1 MERSR
6 NPRRNQISPPANRRG
21 SETTGTAARSGPRPS
36 FRWDG
41 ESSIAVSAVEPQER
55 NPERVNVF
63 VDGAFAFSLGAL
75 LAHEARLREGVV
87 LTPEALRDLLRRDD
101 VGKAVEACVRLLSYR
116 PRTEAELLKRLTQ
129 KGYEPETASEAVAW
143 VRDRGYVDDA
153 DFARFWVRNRD
164 QFKPMGA
171 RRLRYE
177 LAQKGV
183 DRETATSVLQETLP
197 EQEDDAAM
205 RAARSKLRTYSR
217 LDYETFRRR
226 LGGFLARQG
235 FDYET
240 SARVVKALWQ
250 ETSGTETY
258 EEEPSEW

>member
-6 NPRRNQISPPANRRG
+6 NPRPNQRRFPASRRG
-21 SETTGTAARSGPRPS
+21 PELTGTTTRSGPRPS

-41 ESSIAVSAVEPQER
+41 ESEIRVSRVEPQER

-63 VDGAFAFSLGAL
+63 VDGAYAFSVNAL
-75 LAHEARLREGVV
+75 LAHETQLREGVV
-87 LTPEALRDLLRRDD
+87 LTPDALRDLLRRDEL
-101 VGKAVEACVRLLSYR
+101 GEAVEACVRLLSYR

-129 KGYEPETASEAVAW
+129 KGFEPELASEAVAW

-183 DRETATSVLQETLP
+183 DRETAASILQETLP

-205 RAARSKLRTYSR
+205 RAARSK
-217 LDYETFRRR
+217 
-226 LGGFLARQG
+226 
-235 FDYET
+235 
-240 SARVVKALWQ
+240 V
-250 ETSGTETY
+250 
-258 EEEPSEW
+258 